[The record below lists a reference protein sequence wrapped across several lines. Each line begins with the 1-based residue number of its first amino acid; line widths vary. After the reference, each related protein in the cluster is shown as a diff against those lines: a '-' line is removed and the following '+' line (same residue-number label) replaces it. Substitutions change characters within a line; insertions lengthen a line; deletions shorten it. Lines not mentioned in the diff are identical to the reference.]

1 MHQVAVLF
9 QVYACRCR
17 SDCPILPTS
26 HTHVAPVPLL
36 YRSQQV
42 REYDVV
48 DAVPYAVDFTWDKEG
63 APTTQTVF
71 DKYSAFPSTK
81 AITFMRSEPFTVA
94 ASYAEDPSLPASVPR
109 QLGSYTIGPFTVSA
123 KGVSGVWLVCR
134 GEMGPNRLKGQR
146 QPLV

>member
-1 MHQVAVLF
+1 M
-9 QVYACRCR
+9 
-17 SDCPILPTS
+17 SDCSIPPTS
-26 HTHVAPVPLL
+26 PIHTAPVPLL

-109 QLGSYTIGPFTVSA
+109 QLGSYTIGPFTVRA
-123 KGVSGVWLVCR
+123 TPGVAGVWLVWH
-134 GEMGPNRLKGQR
+134 GYMGVNRSKGQQ
-146 QPLV
+146 QPRV